1 MSGLDS
7 LKALLQKK
15 KQEKQELVGDKKYVR
30 KSDLEAAKL
39 KRIRE
44 EEEQER
50 RAKEEKKRKLNGSSA
65 PAAADGRRA
74 TPTDAAADSAAGEA
88 APADGDGAPAT
99 AAAAAAAADGAA
111 ASGQPA
117 LPREEVIR
125 RLRALGQPAT
135 LFGEEDADRQAR
147 LRKVEKT
154 VVLADEARGGQQ
166 ENVLLKLRRQE
177 KQMRKGGGQQQQE
190 QGDGAGGSKADAGG
204 AAGEGPSKAAAA
216 AAAGADGK
224 QAAAAA
230 GDGEPGSAG
239 DDVLAA
245 FKAAAERLA
254 AQRAEESLPVEER
267 MVAMLQ
273 RWCKLWEEDLEA
285 RSEEVKQSGMGH
297 TNTMVFKQ
305 SMTYLEPLYERLR
318 KRQLVEELKVG
329 LWVMVQLMAERNYL
343 AANDVY
349 LKLAIGNAP
358 WPIGVTHVGLHERSA
373 REKISHVMNSSSQA
387 HIMNDEATRK
397 FFQAIKRLM
406 TALQRLCP
414 TDPSRCMDFSVAG
427 DEGRGIAGS
436 GSNRDAL
443 LQAQAKGEMPL
454 ALPAA
459 PHLVAPDGS
468 VKIPPKW
475 QNVLRRHAQGMGIK
489 NYGQGSDSEPDEE
502 QQQQQRAQAGT
513 PPPRKTPP
521 RSPLPA

>member
-1 MSGLDS
+1 MNS
-7 LKALLQKK
+7 LKALLLKK

-30 KSDLEAAKL
+30 KAELEEAKL

-44 EEEQER
+44 EEQQEL
-50 RAKEEKKRKLNGSSA
+50 RAKEEKKRKLQGSTA
-65 PAAADGRRA
+65 PAADGRPA
-74 TPTDAAADSAAGEA
+74 TPTDAVADPAAAGEA
-88 APADGDGAPAT
+88 ALAEHDGSAASAAVAAEGAAT
-99 AAAAAAAADGAA
+99 A
-111 ASGQPA
+111 GQPA

-125 RLRALGQPAT
+125 RLRALGQPVT

-154 VVLADEARGGQQ
+154 VVLADETRGGQQ
-166 ENVLLKLRRQE
+166 ENVLLKLRRQD
-177 KQMRKGGGQQQQE
+177 KMKKGGGQQQQ
-190 QGDGAGGSKADAGG
+190 QADGAGGGKADA
-204 AAGEGPSKAAAA
+204 AAAGGEGPSKAAAA
-216 AAAGADGK
+216 AAAEAS
-224 QAAAAA
+224 ASAA
-230 GDGEPGSAG
+230 GGEAGSAG

-254 AQRAEESLPVEER
+254 AQRTEEALPVEER
-267 MVAMLQ
+267 MVRMLQ
-273 RWCKLWEEDLEA
+273 RWCKMWEEDLEA

-297 TNTMVFKQ
+297 TNTMVFQQ

-318 KRQLVEELKVG
+318 RRQLVEELKVG
-329 LWVMVQLMAERNYL
+329 LWVMIQLMAERNYL

-414 TDPSRCMDFSVAG
+414 TDPSRCVDFDVAG
-427 DEGRGIAGS
+427 DAGRGVAGS
-436 GSNRDAL
+436 GSNRNAL
-443 LQAQAKGEMPL
+443 LQAQAKGELPL

-459 PHLVAPDGS
+459 PHLVAADGS

-475 QNVLRRHAQGMGIK
+475 ENVLRRHAHGMGIK
-489 NYGQGSDSEPDEE
+489 NYGKAADSDSDEE
-502 QQQQQRAQAGT
+502 QQQQRAQAGT

-521 RSPLPA
+521 KSPLQA